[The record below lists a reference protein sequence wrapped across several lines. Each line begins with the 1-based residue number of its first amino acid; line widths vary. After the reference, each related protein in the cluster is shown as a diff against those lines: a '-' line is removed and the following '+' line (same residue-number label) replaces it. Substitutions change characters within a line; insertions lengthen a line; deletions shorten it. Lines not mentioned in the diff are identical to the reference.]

1 MERRIN
7 GAALQ
12 IMANNSFL
20 FGAVVGAAAAVWLLT
35 TDKGKEV
42 LAKAGNWADR
52 AQGTAKDLAGK
63 AQDAAKDLA
72 GKAQDAFE
80 EAKEQFGK

>member
-42 LAKAGNWADR
+42 LAKAGDWADR
-52 AQGTAKDLAGK
+52 AQG
-63 AQDAAKDLA
+63 AAKDLA